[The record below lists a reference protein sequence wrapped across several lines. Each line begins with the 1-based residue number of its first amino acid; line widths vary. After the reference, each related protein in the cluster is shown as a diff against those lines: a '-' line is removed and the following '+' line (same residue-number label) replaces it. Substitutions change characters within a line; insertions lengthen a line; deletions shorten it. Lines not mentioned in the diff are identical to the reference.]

1 MAKKHTGKV
10 IQMLSPENYIRTK
23 ARTLPIYECLIND
36 IWKEEGIAN
45 IIIARNHINGNITVC
60 FYLVDL
66 FCLGV
71 KDTHYMFNTSRDEYQ
86 EIVSKSQHLDPITIS
101 YELAHNIIYAALE
114 FAEEFGFK
122 PHKDFTSI
130 TRFMLEEDTDDIE
143 LIEIECGKNGKPLY
157 VPGIDDDE
165 QKINSII
172 KQLEKTAG
180 VGNFKY
186 LTADE
191 FDELNQYNEEDE
203 EIEDDEYID
212 WSFEEKKKLFLD
224 YINRIGKLKEEEI
237 KQMFQVGNSI
247 IKDTINA
254 ELYHKYYSEYTDD
267 LNINLIDD
275 IIPDGMLGIYPG
287 SILISN
293 EARELFETIFFAGLE
308 KPRLGLKLLEKFK
321 KLTPDIPASYFLEL
335 KLLSAKNSFKY
346 IEKLNEYS
354 EKFPDYSL
362 IRLLQLVEELKL
374 KKDTTP
380 YLNQNYSCY
389 SIFHGRDELHSIEMV
404 QYITFHLLALAQ
416 LDDVSRVIAFIQACD
431 ELNFQEQDLTAVTMI
446 LEFSK
451 INVVHNY
458 LTR

>member
-1 MAKKHTGKV
+1 MAKKQTGKV

-23 ARTLPIYECLIND
+23 ARTLPIYECLVNNG
-36 IWKEEGIAN
+36 WSKEGIAN
-45 IIIARNHINGNITVC
+45 IIISRKHTNGNVTVC
-60 FYLVDL
+60 LYLVDL

-71 KDTHYMFNTSRDEYQ
+71 KDTHYIFNISMEEYQ
-86 EIVSKSQHLDPITIS
+86 DVVSESQYTEPITIS
-101 YELAHNIIYAALE
+101 YDLAHSIIYEALE
-114 FAEEFGFK
+114 FAEDFGFK
-122 PHKDFTSI
+122 PHKDFTS
-130 TRFMLEEDTDDIE
+130 TTQFMLEEDNDDIE
-143 LIEIECGKNGKPLY
+143 FFDIECGKNGKPLY
-157 VPGIDDDE
+157 LSEPNDNQ
-165 QKINSII
+165 QKINSVI

-180 VGNFKY
+180 IGNFKY
-186 LTADE
+186 YSAEFYDE
-191 FDELNQYNEEDE
+191 FNQDEEEDE
-203 EIEDDEYID
+203 EVEDDEFKD
-212 WSFEEKKKLFLD
+212 WTFEEKKKLFLD
-224 YINRIGKLKEEEI
+224 YINRIAKLKEDEI
-237 KQMFQVGNSI
+237 KQMFQIGNSI

-254 ELYHKYYSEYTDD
+254 ELYHKYYSEYSDD

-293 EARELFETIFFAGLE
+293 EAQELFETIFFDGLE

-335 KLLSAKNSFKY
+335 KLLSVKNSFKY
-346 IEKLNEYS
+346 IERLNEYS

-389 SIFHGRDELHSIEMV
+389 SIFHGRDELHTIEMV
-404 QYITFHLLALAQ
+404 QYITFHLLIISQ